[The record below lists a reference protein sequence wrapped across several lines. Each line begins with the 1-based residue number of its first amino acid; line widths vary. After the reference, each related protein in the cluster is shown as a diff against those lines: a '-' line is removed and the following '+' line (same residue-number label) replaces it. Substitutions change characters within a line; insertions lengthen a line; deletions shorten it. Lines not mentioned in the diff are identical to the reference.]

1 MSRACPIA
9 GWYRDPAGEH
19 ALRYWDGATWT
30 AGVRND
36 SVGLRPAW
44 AERPGLARSARA
56 RSRRGPGSFPVVVVI
71 GAALMIVGAVLPWRE
86 AQVGHLSVSSTG
98 IDGDGALTIVFAAG
112 IVVLL
117 VVLAGSRLLG
127 WSLVALSAAAGA
139 FALYEIVDTSR
150 KAHDLVHAAASG
162 RVTASVGAGPWV
174 VLLGALVALVGAVL
188 ALVGSRNFRS

>member
-1 MSRACPIA
+1 MSRARPIA

-30 AGVRND
+30 ARVRND

-44 AERPGLARSARA
+44 AERPAPARSARR
-56 RSRRGPGSFPVVVVI
+56 RSRRGPGWFPVVVVI

-86 AQVGHLSVSSTG
+86 AQVGNLSVSSTG

-150 KAHDLVHAAASG
+150 KADDLVHAAASG
-162 RVTASVGAGPWV
+162 RVSASVGAGPWV

>member
-1 MSRACPIA
+1 
-9 GWYRDPAGEH
+9 
-19 ALRYWDGATWT
+19 
-30 AGVRND
+30 
-36 SVGLRPAW
+36 
-44 AERPGLARSARA
+44 
-56 RSRRGPGSFPVVVVI
+56 VVVVI

-86 AQVGHLSVSSTG
+86 AQVGNLSVSSTG
-98 IDGDGALTIVFAAG
+98 IDGDGAITIVFAAG

-150 KAHDLVHAAASG
+150 KADDLVHAAASG
-162 RVTASVGAGPWV
+162 RVSASVGAGPWV
-174 VLLGALVALVGAVL
+174 VFLGALVAFVGAVL

>member
-1 MSRACPIA
+1 MSSARPIA
-9 GWYRDPAGEH
+9 GWYRDPGG
-19 ALRYWDGATWT
+19 GAR
-30 AGVRND
+30 APLLGRRHVDRA
-36 SVGLRPAW
+36 RP
-44 AERPGLARSARA
+44 ERPRRAASRMGRATRARTERA
-56 RSRRGPGSFPVVVVI
+56 PRSRREPGSFPVVVVI

-98 IDGDGALTIVFAAG
+98 IDGDGAITIVFAAG

-150 KAHDLVHAAASG
+150 KADDLVHAAASG

>member
-1 MSRACPIA
+1 MSTARPIA

-30 AGVRND
+30 ARVRND

-44 AERPGLARSARA
+44 AERPAPARSARA
-56 RSRRGPGSFPVVVVI
+56 PSRRGPGWFPVVVVI

-86 AQVGHLSVSSTG
+86 AQVGNLSVSSTG
-98 IDGDGALTIVFAAG
+98 IDGDGAITIVFAAG

-150 KAHDLVHAAASG
+150 KADDLVHAAASG

-174 VLLGALVALVGAVL
+174 VLLGALAALVGAVL
-188 ALVGSRNFRS
+188 ALVGSRSFRS